1 MMASRLVVNNIQLIK
16 EHRTNKNSGNS
27 SMLSELGPAQA
38 QLVVDNFLKG
48 NISVPDKLFSSDLS
62 VC

>member
-1 MMASRLVVNNIQLIK
+1 MMMMASQLVVNNIQLIK
-16 EHRTNKNSGNS
+16 EHRTNKNLGNS
-27 SMLSELGPAQA
+27 SPAQA